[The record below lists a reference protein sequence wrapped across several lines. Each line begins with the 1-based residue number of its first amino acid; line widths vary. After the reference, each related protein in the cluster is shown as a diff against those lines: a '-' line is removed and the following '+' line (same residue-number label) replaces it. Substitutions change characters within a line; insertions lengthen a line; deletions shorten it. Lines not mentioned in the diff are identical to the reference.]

1 MIRLSLLCKSPV
13 PIWMLQGSAV
23 LFVGGLGSG
32 LVLGTYRT
40 VALHLWLE
48 RGFACKCVR
57 ASLCV
62 YVRRY
67 SLSMHVCV
75 HTQKIIYIY
84 IYIYTYTYTYTHI
97 YIYTYYT
104 YVYVSACKC
113 DPWKAC
119 ARVHMK

>member
-48 RGFACKCVR
+48 RGVACKCVR
-57 ASLCV
+57 ASVCV
-62 YVRRY
+62 CIYVG
-67 SLSMHVCV
+67 MHVCIYPCMYV
-75 HTQKIIYIY
+75 CIHKKVIYIY
-84 IYIYTYTYTYTHI
+84 IYICI
-97 YIYTYYT
+97 C
-104 YVYVSACKC
+104 VCV
-113 DPWKAC
+113 
-119 ARVHMK
+119 